1 MPLPWYQILPF
12 FVYSTKVLHQF
23 QIELLNVC
31 STKLSTKYFGFST
44 KLFEDPNPTASPIA
58 SRMRQGNPAARQ

>member
-1 MPLPWYQILPF
+1 MNAIARHQILPL

-44 KLFEDPNPTASPIA
+44 KLFEDPKSPQRHCGLC
-58 SRMRQGNPAARQ
+58 SVC

>member
-44 KLFEDPNPTASPIA
+44 KLFEDPIKRLDYS
-58 SRMRQGNPAARQ
+58 SCHFS